1 MVAPGAGNVPRL
13 IELPEERIIDTAAVV
28 IHSHQYV
35 FVPAEPGPETSHA
48 LEKLEIGERITKIAP
63 LYPAE
68 AAQKAMG
75 GTVHLRAIIGKDGRV
90 EDVRPING
98 PLMLITAAV
107 DSILQWRY
115 QPTLL
120 AGQPIEVQEDF
131 TIEFRPL
138 GLH

>member
-1 MVAPGAGNVPRL
+1 
-13 IELPEERIIDTAAVV
+13 
-28 IHSHQYV
+28 
-35 FVPAEPGPETSHA
+35 
-48 LEKLEIGERITKIAP
+48 
-63 LYPAE
+63 
-68 AAQKAMG
+68 MG
-75 GTVHLRAIIGKDGRV
+75 GTVHVRAIIGKDGRV

-131 TIEFRPL
+131 TVEFRPL